1 MIFKT
6 IEEAVEFGLFWQKIA
21 IKRGKALK
29 DAMDKIDELD
39 DYIDELETH
48 INILEVEMDEEV

>member
-21 IKRGKALK
+21 MKRG
-29 DAMDKIDELD
+29 ITIQELS
-39 DYIDELETH
+39 DYIDELEVT
-48 INILEVEMDEEV
+48 INILNAEMEEV

>member
-21 IKRGKALK
+21 FKRGLAIK
-29 DAMDKIDELD
+29 ELE
-39 DYIDELETH
+39 DYIDELEVH